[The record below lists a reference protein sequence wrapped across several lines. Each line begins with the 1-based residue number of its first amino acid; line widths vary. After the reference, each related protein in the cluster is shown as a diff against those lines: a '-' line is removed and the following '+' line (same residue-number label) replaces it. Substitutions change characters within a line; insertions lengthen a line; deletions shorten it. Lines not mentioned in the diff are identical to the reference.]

1 VLATRADT
9 IAQTAERIL
18 GNVEEQLVDSG
29 GMRELRL
36 MLQSINRTAATL
48 ARTVDAQSRQLELT
62 LASLRSRTQAIDSA
76 RVDSAVRSIQA
87 ATANFESTSAELRAT
102 SIELKDLVAKIDT
115 GNGTL
120 AKLLNDDQLFVNLVG
135 LTAGADSLFADMK
148 RNPRKYINLSIFGR
162 R

>member
-1 VLATRADT
+1 
-9 IAQTAERIL
+9 
-18 GNVEEQLVDSG
+18 
-29 GMRELRL
+29 
-36 MLQSINRTAATL
+36 
-48 ARTVDAQSRQLELT
+48 
-62 LASLRSRTQAIDSA
+62 
-76 RVDSAVRSIQA
+76 
-87 ATANFESTSAELRAT
+87 LRAT

>member
-87 ATANFESTSAELRAT
+87 ATEF
-102 SIELKDLVAKIDT
+102 
-115 GNGTL
+115 
-120 AKLLNDDQLFVNLVG
+120 
-135 LTAGADSLFADMK
+135 
-148 RNPRKYINLSIFGR
+148 
-162 R
+162 